1 MLLFFLILHCLF
13 NNAEENVINNKCTSS
28 RQKLLSYLNISTWI
42 GHICLLVCFSFK
54 FCCKCKFLLNLCEW
68 KLCFSL
74 ASSSWLQLASEHS
87 PPNPERWRLFFCL
100 WEIYWTR
107 ADLSLTAISKDKER
121 NERGDHEKQETEAD
135 WGRLSGYLSVNGL
148 WDIWASCDSLKEAEH
163 YFPAWF
169 QETWWFFFAVR
180 LKCSE
185 FSSTV
190 NKSSSV
196 WSVRSD
202 GFWLLSPVSSW
213 QLLLSCFT
221 MGSF

>member
-107 ADLSLTAISKDKER
+107 ADLFLTAISKDKER

-148 WDIWASCDSLKEAEH
+148 WDIWASCDSLKEVEH

-190 NKSSSV
+190 NKSASV
-196 WSVRSD
+196 GFVRSD